1 MIKKGDMVQS
11 DYGFTGIISYEF
23 ENWEDLKDRTH
34 FGTIDVDEESRK
46 MDKIEKLIK
55 GDPKD
60 KWLEMQEKPFTEE
73 QLNERW
79 FSVDCID
86 GGGIWSCE
94 SRLKVLTEI
103 YN

>member
-1 MIKKGDMVQS
+1 
-11 DYGFTGIISYEF
+11 
-23 ENWEDLKDRTH
+23 
-34 FGTIDVDEESRK
+34 
-46 MDKIEKLIK
+46 
-55 GDPKD
+55 
-60 KWLEMQEKPFTEE
+60 MQEKPFTEE